1 MNAPNE
7 DDESLRLAIQK
18 LARRVRSYRG
28 EDLGDGQLAVL
39 VHLNHTDGA
48 SPAELADRER
58 VTPPSMNRTIN
69 TLEARGLVARS
80 RDAHDARRV
89 IVRAT
94 DAGRALIGETRRL
107 RSQWFLGRYLALA
120 PEERE
125 LLLRAAPVLRK
136 LADG

>member
-1 MNAPNE
+1 MTATEEN
-7 DDESLRLAIQK
+7 DETLRMAIQK

-39 VHLNHTDGA
+39 VHLNHADGA

-69 TLEARGLVARS
+69 ALEARGLVTRT
-80 RDAHDARRV
+80 RDEHDARRV

-94 DAGRALIGETRRL
+94 DAGRALLGETRRL
-107 RSQWFLGRYLALA
+107 RSQWFRGRYSALT
-120 PEERE
+120 PEDRD

-136 LADG
+136 LADE